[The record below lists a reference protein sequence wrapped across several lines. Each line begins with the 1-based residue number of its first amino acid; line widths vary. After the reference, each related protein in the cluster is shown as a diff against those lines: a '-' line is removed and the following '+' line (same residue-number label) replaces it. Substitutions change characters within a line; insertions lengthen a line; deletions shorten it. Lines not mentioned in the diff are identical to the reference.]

1 MPIDDEIDPDQDGLD
16 PNIREALRG
25 RNQLARDKAAA
36 EERNAQ
42 LERELAFTKAGIPD
56 TPLVAALAKTYEG
69 DNDPASVKAYFES
82 LGVELTST
90 SAGTP
95 SAGSQAPPAPQG
107 ATEEELAAQRRVSQ
121 VGSGTEGD
129 GSIDF
134 ADAIKSA
141 DSQEA
146 VMALINS
153 APEGSGIG
161 TVAIT

>member
-1 MPIDDEIDPDQDGLD
+1 MPVDDEIDPDQDGLD

-56 TPLVAALAKTYEG
+56 TPLVAALAKTYDG

-82 LGVELTST
+82 LGVELTSA

-95 SAGSQAPPAPQG
+95 TQQTPPPPQG
-107 ATEEELAAQRRVSQ
+107 ATEEELAAQRRLAQ
-121 VGSGTEGD
+121 VGAGDTGD
-129 GSIDF
+129 GSVDF
-134 ADAIKSA
+134 ADAIRSA
-141 DSQEA
+141 GSQDE
-146 VMALINS
+146 VMRLIQS
-153 APEGSGIG
+153 APEGAGIG
-161 TVAIT
+161 AVTIT